1 VVTSAAVPT
10 VEVQGLTHRY
20 GTPGGTLTVLDDLGL
35 TVAEGEHVA
44 IIGPSGSGKSTLL
57 ALIGGLDRPQMGTVR
72 VAGQDLSVLRRDQL
86 AQFRARTVG
95 FVFQHFGL
103 LDSLTAV
110 ENVELA
116 GTLAGS
122 GKRARR
128 RDALALLGAVGL
140 AGRAHQPPATLSGG
154 ERQRVAIVRA
164 LMNRPQLVLADEPT
178 GNLDAASAGVVADLL
193 HSTTTDQGSAL
204 VIVTHDPAMAA
215 RADRVLE
222 LRAGRFHQTTAVT
235 P

>member
-1 VVTSAAVPT
+1 VSSAAVPT

-20 GTPGGTLTVLDDLGL
+20 ETPGGTLTVLDDLEL

-44 IIGPSGSGKSTLL
+44 VVGPSGSGKSTLL
-57 ALIGGLDRPQMGTVR
+57 ALIGGLDGPQMGTVR
-72 VAGQDLSVLRRDQL
+72 VAGKDLSTLRRDEL

-122 GKRARR
+122 ARRVRR
-128 RDALALLGAVGL
+128 RDALDLLDAVGL
-140 AGRAHQPPATLSGG
+140 AGRAHHAPATLSGG

-164 LMNRPQLVLADEPT
+164 LMNKPRLVLADEPT
-178 GNLDAASAGVVADLL
+178 GNLDAASADVVADLL
-193 HSTTTDQGSAL
+193 HSTAADQGSAL
-204 VIVTHDPAMAA
+204 VIVTHDPAIAT

-222 LRAGRFHQTTAVT
+222 LRSGRFEQTVT
-235 P
+235 VMP